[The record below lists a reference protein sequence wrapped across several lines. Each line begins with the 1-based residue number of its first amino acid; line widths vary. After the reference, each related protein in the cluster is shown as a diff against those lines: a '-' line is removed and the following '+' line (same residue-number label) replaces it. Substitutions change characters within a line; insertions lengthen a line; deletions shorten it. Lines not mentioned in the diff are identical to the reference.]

1 MSATSD
7 YSTPKSVRELSD
19 STVMQPLRTEPVRL
33 DLAKQTS
40 VLLYGLQVDSLTMD
54 QVVDRCD
61 ESLRTRQRLLIG
73 VVNAAKI
80 VALGRDAILRDS
92 LLHCDLML
100 PDGQSVVWASRLLG
114 RPLPERVTGIDL
126 FERLLIHAE
135 QTDRS
140 VFLLGAT
147 DEVLTTLQ
155 TNLRARFP
163 GLRIAGARNGFFDP
177 AESAE
182 VAEEIRGSGADM
194 LFLGIT
200 SPKKEIFLA
209 EFGAGLGVPIQHGVG
224 GSFDIFA
231 GVTQR
236 APLSWQRLGLE
247 WAFRLRQEPRRMW
260 RRYLTTNTAFIV
272 KTSLEMVRPA
282 PAYPRTVRVR
292 ITS

>member
-1 MSATSD
+1 MSAEPD
-7 YSTPKSVRELSD
+7 FSTPNFADQLSA
-19 STVMQPLRTEPVRL
+19 SSNFPAPVEPIGA
-33 DLAKQTS
+33 DLATRSS

-54 QVVDRCD
+54 EVVERCD
-61 ESLRTRQRLLIG
+61 ESLHSRRRLLIG

-80 VALGRDAILRDS
+80 VALGRDAVLRDS

-135 QTDRS
+135 QHNRS
-140 VFLLGAT
+140 VYLLGAT
-147 DEVLTTLQ
+147 DEVLATLQ

-163 GLRIAGARNGFFDP
+163 LLRIAGARNGFFEP
-177 AESAE
+177 SESAE
-182 VAEEIRGSGADM
+182 VAEEVRGSGADM

-209 EFGAGLGVPIQHGVG
+209 DYGATLGVPIQHGVG

-231 GVTQR
+231 GVTER

-247 WAFRLRQEPRRMW
+247 WAYRLRQEPRRMW

-272 KTSLEMVRPA
+272 KTSLELFRPA
-282 PAYPRTVRVR
+282 APYTRTVRIR
-292 ITS
+292 PTTL

>member
-1 MSATSD
+1 MSAEPD
-7 YSTPKSVRELSD
+7 FSTPRFADELPPS
-19 STVMQPLRTEPVRL
+19 PVLPDIKAGVGRA
-33 DLAKQTS
+33 DLATRTS
-40 VLLYGLQVDSLTMD
+40 VLLYGLQVDSMTMD
-54 QVVDRCD
+54 QVIDRCD
-61 ESLRTRQRLLIG
+61 ASLRTRQRLLIG

-80 VALGRDAILRDS
+80 VALGRDAVLRNS

-100 PDGQSVVWASRLLG
+100 PDGQSVVWASRLLR
-114 RPLPERVTGIDL
+114 RPLPERITGIDL

-135 QTDRS
+135 ANDRS

-163 GLRIAGARNGFFDP
+163 RLRIAGARNGFFDP
-177 AESAE
+177 SESAA
-182 VAEEIRGSGADM
+182 VAEEVRGSGADM

-209 EFGAGLGVPIQHGVG
+209 DFGARLGVPIQHGVG

-231 GVTQR
+231 GVTER
-236 APLSWQRLGLE
+236 APLRWQRLGLE
-247 WAFRLRQEPRRMW
+247 WAYRLWQEPRRLW
-260 RRYLTTNTAFIV
+260 RRYLTTNTAFIF
-272 KTSLEMVRPA
+272 KTWLELFRPA
-282 PAYPRTVRVR
+282 PPYARSGRIR